1 MFYIKTHLGH
11 ILKPG
16 DNALGYDLHGAN
28 SNDMELDKYK
38 DLVVLEVILVKKCYE
53 EKRQRKRVKPRSWKF
68 KSLNMEVD
76 DTRGRGDEER

>member
-1 MFYIKTHLGH
+1 
-11 ILKPG
+11 
-16 DNALGYDLHGAN
+16 
-28 SNDMELDKYK
+28 MELDKYK